1 MEVIMYNL
9 MNDLMKNLL
18 YPHVGKAN
26 TPYAKSVKSVHIGPA
41 NLPDPGILFDG
52 EYLLID

>member
-52 EYLLID
+52 EFLLID